1 MTLQETDPDLPVSV
15 QESLMEAWVDGGLL
29 QGRGTEWGSMC
40 MAPFEGGRHYLHY
53 LHQSLASGQTTGREQ
68 RPCPS
73 TEKWIKDLLSMVP
86 PSEQDLVSPS
96 VSLSGRFHKPLILFH
111 QRADRMKTKIT
122 EN

>member
-1 MTLQETDPDLPVSV
+1 MTPQETDPDLPVSV
-15 QESLMEAWVDGGLL
+15 QEALAEVWVNGGLL
-29 QGRGTEWGSMC
+29 QGRGTECSSARVG
-40 MAPFEGGRHYLHY
+40 PFEGPLS
-53 LHQSLASGQTTGREQ
+53 SLPEPQFGLRSSNMEGTQPR
-68 RPCPS
+68 PS
-73 TEKWIKDLLSMVP
+73 TENWVKNLLSMVP

>member
-53 LHQSLASGQTTGREQ
+53 LHQSLASGQTIGR
-68 RPCPS
+68 
-73 TEKWIKDLLSMVP
+73 KH
-86 PSEQDLVSPS
+86 SPS
-96 VSLSGRFHKPLILFH
+96 HHQKIGLKIQSHHSMGNRWGNSGNSVRVYFLGLQNHC
-111 QRADRMKTKIT
+111 RW
-122 EN
+122 